1 MSGTAFLPFY
11 LIPLLHAQP
20 KVFIHQHSG
29 HKVMFGPFNQLVSAY
44 SGKRG
49 KICMG
54 ENKKLPIEERKER
67 RQDRM
72 VVRAQSKNNTGV
84 KESRVELKS

>member
-1 MSGTAFLPFY
+1 
-11 LIPLLHAQP
+11 
-20 KVFIHQHSG
+20 
-29 HKVMFGPFNQLVSAY
+29 MFGPFNQLVSAY

-54 ENKKLPIEERKER
+54 ENMKLPTEREER

-72 VVRAQSKNNTGV
+72 VVRALSKNNTGV

>member
-1 MSGTAFLPFY
+1 
-11 LIPLLHAQP
+11 
-20 KVFIHQHSG
+20 
-29 HKVMFGPFNQLVSAY
+29 MFGPFNQLVSAY

-54 ENKKLPIEERKER
+54 ENMKLPIEDTEREER

-72 VVRAQSKNNTGV
+72 VVRALSKNNTGV
-84 KESRVELKS
+84 KEGRVELKS